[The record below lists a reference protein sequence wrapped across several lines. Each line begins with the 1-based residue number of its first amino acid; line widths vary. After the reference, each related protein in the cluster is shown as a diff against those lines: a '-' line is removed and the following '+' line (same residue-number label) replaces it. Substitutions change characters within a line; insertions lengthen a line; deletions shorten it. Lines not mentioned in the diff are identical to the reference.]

1 MFNVRAQIKGLG
13 NRTRVLYSTNN
24 LQDAI
29 EYEKKLK
36 QIDTIV
42 LTIITQKNE
51 KSCGQQTATI
61 LKEERKKEN
70 V

>member
-51 KSCGQQTATI
+51 KSCGQ
-61 LKEERKKEN
+61 
-70 V
+70 